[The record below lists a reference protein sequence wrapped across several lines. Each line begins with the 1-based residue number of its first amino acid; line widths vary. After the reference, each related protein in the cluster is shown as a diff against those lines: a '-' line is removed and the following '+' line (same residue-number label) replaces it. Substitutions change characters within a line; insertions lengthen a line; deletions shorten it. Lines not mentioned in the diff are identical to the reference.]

1 MMKMFGRSPLFFIN
15 SRGHPLQ
22 TFRPAGIY
30 DRERKGDKAQRL
42 NTKWNIQR
50 CPNFNNKCILITSI
64 FANKPQTITKRHATS
79 NFHSLL
85 LSFCIK
91 IAHFDFLCYDLHF
104 PMLFPLYF
112 INLSL
117 GTMDNIW
124 YSSITLTAALKMSMQ
139 HRHISLRAG
148 ILPSTAPARASSL
161 HRLLS
166 LLSPLPSSP
175 F

>member
-1 MMKMFGRSPLFFIN
+1 MFGGSPLSFIN
-15 SRGHPLQ
+15 ARGHPLQ
-22 TFRPAGIY
+22 TFRPAGKH
-30 DRERKGDKAQRL
+30 DRERKWDKAQRL
-42 NTKWNIQR
+42 NRKWNIQR
-50 CPNFNNKCILITSI
+50 CPNFNNKCILIVYLSI
-64 FANKPQTITKRHATS
+64 FANKPQTITKRSATS

-85 LSFCIK
+85 LSFCVK
-91 IAHFDFLCYDLHF
+91 ITHFDFLCYDLHF

-148 ILPSTAPARASSL
+148 ILPSTASARASSL